1 MRTLTYA
8 VPPEAAGRLLGT
20 VLRREMHL
28 SAGLLKKL
36 KYLQDAI
43 LVDGRRA
50 LLDYR
55 LTPGEAVTVRFPEEE
70 NRLVPTPFPLRVLYE
85 DEDLL
90 VLSKPAG
97 FAVHPGPGER
107 TDTIG
112 NFLTDYYKKHGEEH
126 LFRPVNRLDRGTSG
140 LMAVAKSAHVHALL
154 MAALHTPDFVRT
166 YLAVTDGLLAPERGF
181 LDAPVGRAE
190 GSVIRRE
197 VRPDGRPS
205 VTRWE
210 VVRYGNGRTLVR
222 LSPETGRTHQLRVHM
237 AYLGHPLTGD
247 FLYGTEDKALIAR
260 PALHSAEM
268 SLTQPVTGGRLHLE
282 APLPEDMAR
291 LFGASF
297 MPLNSI

>member
-55 LTPGEAVTVRFPEEE
+55 LSPGEAVTVRFPEEE

-97 FAVHPGPGER
+97 FAVHPRPGER

-112 NFLTDYYKKHGEEH
+112 NFVTDYYKKHDEAH

-140 LMAVAKSAHVHALL
+140 LMAVAKSAYVHALL
-154 MAALHTPDFVRT
+154 MAALHTRDFVRT
-166 YLAVTDGLLAPERGF
+166 YLAVTEGQLAAERGF

-197 VRPDGRPS
+197 VRPDGRPA

-247 FLYGTEDKALIAR
+247 FLYGTEDKTLIAR

-268 SLTQPVTGGRLHLE
+268 SLTQPVTGKRLHLE
-282 APLPEDMAR
+282 APLPADMAR
-291 LFGASF
+291 LLEG
-297 MPLNSI
+297 